1 MLKVKKKIPSTKNQ
15 NQNEGVTQLHEEIK
29 NSIKNL
35 YLSDQKKKK
44 AINEYAEILSKIRSE
59 YVLLQRENNQLK
71 IQLQKYQ
78 NYIKN
83 FPSESTYKIS
93 KTDKKNK
100 TLLL

>member
-1 MLKVKKKIPSTKNQ
+1 MLKVKKKIPSTKNK
-15 NQNEGVTQLHEEIK
+15 NQNEDVTQFLEEIK

-59 YVLLQRENNQLK
+59 YVLLQKENNQLK

-78 NYIKN
+78 NYVENLPQKSHTKYKN
-83 FPSESTYKIS
+83 R
-93 KTDKKNK
+93 
-100 TLLL
+100 